1 MLQPK
6 TKETKLIPNDE
17 LDYKLSVVSEES
29 SQSGG
34 EIPIMEDVFL
44 ESISIYDNPNDLQLR
59 EEAKIAEKN
68 KVFKAKKRA
77 LILEHID
84 GEIEG
89 QKDLPSRADMND
101 NQRRDVKKA
110 GKNLE
115 NAMLV
120 GTGSELL
127 EFDENMMIQPQWLI
141 DEKRAK
147 KKKIDRIRSMMISL

>member
-1 MLQPK
+1 LKVSLKAKERKRFNFTGGKVPKGDMGMLQPK

-17 LDYKLSVVSEES
+17 LNYKLSVVSEES

-89 QKDLPSRADMND
+89 
-101 NQRRDVKKA
+101 
-110 GKNLE
+110 
-115 NAMLV
+115 
-120 GTGSELL
+120 
-127 EFDENMMIQPQWLI
+127 
-141 DEKRAK
+141 
-147 KKKIDRIRSMMISL
+147 